1 MFATQKSKFN
11 QVSEHTVGK
20 VRRLAE
26 DVEALR
32 AEEADEKKV
41 PTMMMMERVMLLLK
55 RETMMLKM

>member
-1 MFATQKSKFN
+1 M
-11 QVSEHTVGK
+11 GK

-41 PTMMMMERVMLLLK
+41 LTMMMMERVTMLLK

>member
-1 MFATQKSKFN
+1 M
-11 QVSEHTVGK
+11 GK

-41 PTMMMMERVMLLLK
+41 LTMMMMERVMMLMK

>member
-1 MFATQKSKFN
+1 M
-11 QVSEHTVGK
+11 SEHTVGK

-41 PTMMMMERVMLLLK
+41 LTMMIMEREM
-55 RETMMLKM
+55 MMLKM

>member
-1 MFATQKSKFN
+1 M
-11 QVSEHTVGK
+11 GK

-41 PTMMMMERVMLLLK
+41 LTMMMMERVMMLMK
-55 RETMMLKM
+55 RETMMLNM